1 MRRCR
6 PSKSGSQPPHKL
18 ACSRCQSS
26 FINEVSD
33 VRLFIAI
40 SRHNYP
46 VCDKVKCCYITL
58 YIGSDSHRSLRSQAG
73 YSVLKVHVAIKSIIK
88 QYIAVKRCI
97 KLSIALWSNDMPVIV
112 TASSKGGAGKST
124 LTLVLAQA
132 LAEMG
137 ASVTIIDADPN
148 RPILRWRNGK
158 SLSQVEVVGDVTESS
173 IIKAIREHRAER
185 QFVLVD
191 LEGTAN
197 RLVSRAITQADLV
210 LIPLQASALDSNEA
224 SRAVGL
230 IQEEE
235 EALGGRTIPF
245 RIIMTRTNP
254 QITTKIE
261 AGIYRS
267 LAKAGIPLM
276 RVRLHERQAY
286 KAIFVHRLALSELG
300 ENVNGLEA
308 AHDNAE
314 RLAEEVVQLIT
325 SQIEN
330 PEQKD
335 NHVNA

>member
-1 MRRCR
+1 
-6 PSKSGSQPPHKL
+6 
-18 ACSRCQSS
+18 
-26 FINEVSD
+26 
-33 VRLFIAI
+33 
-40 SRHNYP
+40 
-46 VCDKVKCCYITL
+46 
-58 YIGSDSHRSLRSQAG
+58 
-73 YSVLKVHVAIKSIIK
+73 
-88 QYIAVKRCI
+88 
-97 KLSIALWSNDMPVIV
+97 MPIIV

-132 LAEMG
+132 LDAMG

-148 RPILRWRNGK
+148 RPILRWK
-158 SLSQVEVVGDVTESS
+158 SGRSQSSVQVVGDVTESS
-173 IIKAIREHRAER
+173 IIKVIREQSARR
-185 QFVLVD
+185 QFVMVD

-235 EALGGRTIPF
+235 EALAGRVIPF

-276 RVRLHERQAY
+276 TTRLHERQAY
-286 KAIFVHRLALSELG
+286 KAIFVERLALHELG
-300 ENVNGLEA
+300 DAVNGLEA
-308 AHDNAE
+308 ARANAE
-314 RLAEEVVQLIT
+314 RLAEEVVELIT
-325 SQIEN
+325 A
-330 PEQKD
+330 KD
-335 NHVNA
+335 RSGELAHATA